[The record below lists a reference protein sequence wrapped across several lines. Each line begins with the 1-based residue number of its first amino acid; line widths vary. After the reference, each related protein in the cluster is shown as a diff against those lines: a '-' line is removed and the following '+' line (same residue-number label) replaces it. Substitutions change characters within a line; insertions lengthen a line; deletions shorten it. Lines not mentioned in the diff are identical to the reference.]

1 MAGLLPQ
8 PPLQTYIF
16 TLMICCKIF
25 DTHDM
30 LQDSKYLHHDHVLAL
45 MGLAYYFFLTEVKS
59 LIKVVKP
66 GSQGYLKNLVK
77 WEIIRKISNQP

>member
-8 PPLQTYIF
+8 PPLQTYN
-16 TLMICCKIF
+16 

-30 LQDSKYLHHDHVLAL
+30 LHDSNIGNMYQRRFQYKNNIYKTSNLHHDHVLAL
-45 MGLAYYFFLTEVKS
+45 MGLPNDFLLTEVKG

-66 GSQGYLKNLVK
+66 GTQG
-77 WEIIRKISNQP
+77 